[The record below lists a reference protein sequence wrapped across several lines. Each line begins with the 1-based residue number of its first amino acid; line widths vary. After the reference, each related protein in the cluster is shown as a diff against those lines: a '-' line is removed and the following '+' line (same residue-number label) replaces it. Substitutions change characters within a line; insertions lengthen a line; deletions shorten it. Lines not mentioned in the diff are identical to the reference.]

1 MAVDLKI
8 PFYYLPGL
16 WLPKSGS
23 THLFSEVTLN
33 PLWAGSAT
41 DNSLDG
47 EAVAPTSPN
56 AQGGD
61 PSLARQ
67 VRCLGINI

>member
-8 PFYYLPGL
+8 SFYYLPGL

-23 THLFSEVTLN
+23 THLFSEVTLG
-33 PLWAGSAT
+33 PFWDGSAT
-41 DNSLDG
+41 DNSLEG
-47 EAVAPTSPN
+47 GAVAPTSLN
-56 AQGGD
+56 AQGSV

-67 VRCLGINI
+67 ARCLRVKI